1 MGTLKLLKTDYE
13 SMKNMLKSHIKSHVY
28 YNGNLYVFEDFFEYC
43 INNTPHIECVLSYD
57 IDIKKSITVPINEL
71 IKIYYPTIIF
81 H

>member
-1 MGTLKLLKTDYE
+1 METIRLLKTYYE
-13 SMKNMLKSHIKSHVY
+13 TMKNMLKSHIKSHVY

-43 INNTPHIECVLSYD
+43 INNTTHIECVLSYD
-57 IDIKKSITVPINEL
+57 IKKSITIPITEL